1 MAIRLDLPWK
11 RKPEAVKK
19 ENGKAVV
26 VQSSTPKWAEVIL
39 DRVLS
44 NVCKAVPLSRR
55 VHFVGRSDVIAG
67 EGGVYTLSVTLEDVA
82 RGDVFESWARIDAR
96 HLFTPEHT
104 DRVRNCITR
113 ELVDFLKHECS
124 YALEARNGPEAK
136 PKPITDEVIKEKF
149 TPLSQ
154 RKKKGPPPCVLCG
167 ETSGAYPEWGDTPC
181 SHTKKERKGD

>member
-11 RKPEAVKK
+11 KKPEAVKK

-104 DRVRNCITR
+104 DRVSNCLTT
-113 ELVDFLKHECS
+113 ELIEFLKHECS

-149 TPLSQ
+149 TPPQ
-154 RKKKGPPPCVLCG
+154 PKKKGPPPCVLCG